1 LKIVK
6 LHATTSTNEE
16 LKSRFRESEL
26 PHLTTIYT
34 IEQTKGKGQQGA
46 SWISEKGKNLTFSI
60 LITKNIE
67 KISPLRINQVV
78 SVTIV
83 EWLKKELQ
91 VQTKIKWPNDILS
104 VQHKLAGILIEN
116 TFSGEYLTH
125 SIVGIGLNVNQ
136 EQFIDLPKAISLTQ
150 ITGKKFHLEKLL
162 ISFLNELK
170 NNLHDSIKVAS
181 RYNQHLYKCNQP
193 TEFKCANEN
202 FTAVVK
208 GTDAGGKLIL
218 DIDGVLK
225 AYNLKELQWIY

>member
-1 LKIVK
+1 MKIVK

-16 LKSRFRESEL
+16 LNYRFRESEL

-46 SWISEKGKNLTFSI
+46 SWISEKGKNLTFST
-60 LITKNIE
+60 LITKNME
-67 KISPLRINQVV
+67 KLTPLMINKVV

-136 EQFIDLPKAISLTQ
+136 EQFKDLPKAISLTQ
-150 ITGKKFHLEKLL
+150 ITGKHFHLEELL
-162 ISFLNELK
+162 ISFLNKLK
-170 NNLHDSIKVAS
+170 RNLLDPNIVAA
-181 RYNQHLYKCNQP
+181 RYNEHLFKYNQI
-193 TEFKCANEN
+193 TEFNSANEN
-202 FTAVVK
+202 FMAVVK
-208 GTDAGGKLIL
+208 GTDADGKLIL
-218 DIDGVLK
+218 DRDGTLK
-225 AYNLKELQWIY
+225 TYNLKELQWIY